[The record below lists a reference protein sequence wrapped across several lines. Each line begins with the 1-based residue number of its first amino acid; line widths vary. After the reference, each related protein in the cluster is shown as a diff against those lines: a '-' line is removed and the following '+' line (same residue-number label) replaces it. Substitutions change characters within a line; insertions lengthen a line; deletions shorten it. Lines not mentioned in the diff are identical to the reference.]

1 MSLSCRRNSSEH
13 MIDLHCHILPGLDD
27 GAKTLEEALE
37 MARIA
42 HGDGIKKIVATPHF
56 YREGVGHGALDS
68 IAEKRQEL
76 TQVLQNNQVAV
87 ELFAG
92 AEVHISHD
100 LIDEIRKNRG
110 NLVLNGSSYMFVEF
124 PSGHVYSGVKNLFFD
139 LMSEG
144 IIPIIAHPE
153 RNSVFMQNPSL
164 LYDLVSMGALAQAN
178 SGSFSGLY
186 GGKSSEFALRLLEWN
201 LIHFIASDGH
211 SSHSIPPRLSEAV
224 KKAELLV
231 GKERALA
238 LVKDNPQ
245 AILEDKEIPYL
256 LSPADPKK
264 SRKSF
269 HIKIPDFLKR
279 GR

>member
-1 MSLSCRRNSSEH
+1 

-42 HGDGIKKIVATPHF
+42 ESEGIKTIVATPHLLRGNF
-56 YREGVGHGALDS
+56 ASKDFAS
-68 IAEKRQEL
+68 IEEKRREL
-76 TQVLQNNQVAV
+76 SEALKENNISLEVL
-87 ELFAG
+87 AG
-92 AEVHISHD
+92 AEVHISHN
-100 LIDEIRKNRG
+100 LVDEIRKNRR

-124 PSGHVYSGVKNLFFD
+124 PSDHIYSGVKNLFFD

-153 RNSVFMQNPSL
+153 RNSVFIQSPGL
-164 LYDLVSMGALAQAN
+164 LYDLISMGALAQAN

-186 GGKSSEFALRLLEWN
+186 GDKSSEFVLRLLEWN

-211 SSHSIPPRLSEAV
+211 GPHSIPPRLSEAV

-231 GKERALA
+231 DKERALA

-245 AILEDKEIPYL
+245 AVLEDKEIPC
-256 LSPADPKK
+256 LSQPSDPRK

-269 HIKIPDFLKR
+269 HIKIPGFFKR